1 MIYHAKWN
9 QVVVSM
15 VVPLQKTNRELLI
28 LRQDPNIRTKYA
40 QNTQINISINYQ
52 IKTSVTEILDIGMAA
67 PGQISS
73 NLIGAKKLQVS

>member
-28 LRQDPNIRTKYA
+28 LRQDPIHA